1 LKVVQIGTGGWGKN
15 HTRIL
20 SQLGVLSAVCDVD
33 EERGKEYGEKY
44 SVNHYNSVDSLL
56 DSEDFDAAFVC
67 TPTSTHSKIASQLIQ
82 AKKNVFVEKPMTY
95 LSEEGEDLLELAK
108 RNHVLLTCGYIE
120 RFNPAVG
127 TVKELVESK
136 KYVFVEKP
144 MTYDSSEGEKLKQLA
159 QKNKVILTCGY
170 IERFNPAVDVVKNFI
185 KEKKYGDLVMLEFHR
200 ENRMPLHIK
209 DVGIIYDTS
218 VHDIDTA
225 MWLFDDTPEV
235 VFARAG
241 QIKHE
246 HEDFAS
252 IMLGFKDNKVAIISS
267 NWITPTRVRNFNAV
281 CTEAIISS
289 DFISQEVKIEKSDDT
304 EIPRHEK
311 QEPLLREIE
320 SFLGAI
326 DGKNELIV
334 KPEHAVNVTKIAE
347 AALLSSQKGTP
358 IYLELK

>member
-1 LKVVQIGTGGWGKN
+1 MKVVQIGTGGWGKN

-56 DSEDFDAAFVC
+56 DSEDFDTAFVC

-82 AKKNVFVEKPMTY
+82 AKKNVFVEKPLTY

-108 RNHVLLTCGYIE
+108 RNHILLTCGYIE

-127 TVKELVESK
+127 TVKELVQS
-136 KYVFVEKP
+136 
-144 MTYDSSEGEKLKQLA
+144 
-159 QKNKVILTCGY
+159 
-170 IERFNPAVDVVKNFI
+170 
-185 KEKKYGDLVMLEFHR
+185 KKYGDLVMLEFHR

-304 EIPRHEK
+304 EIPRQEK
-311 QEPLLREIE
+311 QEPLLLEIE

-326 DGKNELIV
+326 DGKNELVV